1 MKNIV
6 KQILLV
12 SLIALLQLGA
22 GSVAIAQEN
31 SASEESNTETK
42 VAPRPKVELK
52 LPFLPAPD
60 GVPKLAPENAADPD
74 EIRDSI
80 LNQFLPRVGQILL
93 TVTVLASFGMLIFS
107 GFKYFT
113 SFGDEDAGST
123 AKRTAIYAIVGL
135 LIAFVSLIVVQL
147 INRLPLT

>member
-12 SLIALLQLGA
+12 GLIALLQLCL
-22 GSVAIAQEN
+22 GSVAIAQEDKDE
-31 SASEESNTETK
+31 APKTETK

-80 LNQFLPRVGQILL
+80 LNEFLPRIGQILL
-93 TVTVLASFGMLIFS
+93 TVTILAAFGMLIFS

-123 AKRTAIYAIVGL
+123 AKRTAIFAIVGL